1 MKYGMRRG
9 WQIGLVGWAL
19 GLGVADAQTVVR
31 RIDQPPL
38 AAWHSGAWNS
48 ARIALNE
55 VTSQLPAG
63 VAPGEAALHIT
74 ATFSGKGFQ
83 FFGVNP
89 ALTSMPGRLQKVSLQ
104 AKGGKKGCSLALTFK
119 DAQGRTEVDGRK
131 LEYGLKVVPGQW
143 TALTFTVPDDWEQ
156 PVQLTGLSGHNWGA
170 QKEAGTADWWV
181 QGVTVE
187 TDLAGED
194 DPAQLLRAS
203 ITGSGIR
210 NVFVDGEPV
219 RFQINLDSWLGH
231 PVTGAVSVAVTDFSS
246 QVLTQFTRRVI
257 CDGMSVE
264 PIDLQ
269 LPAYGLYQVNLNL
282 DLAGRTIKESSQLAF
297 VPAPTPLSQKEKMA
311 SPYGLVIHGGGTPSY
326 AAMARLGTVWIRDY
340 AYSWSWMAR
349 ARGENGRYEGWPWYP
364 KMDEQIQKAGLML
377 LPCLQDSMKGTVGK
391 GGPLTPDAAWRR
403 QLVDILR
410 AFPQYVAWEIDNEYD
425 LHFKKEEAA
434 RDWSSYKSYHQTFA
448 QGVKFMNEDLLTVE
462 QGSAGV
468 FPDRIRM
475 LIASGAF
482 DQIDV
487 VNAHFY
493 CGTTAPELS
502 ARNAN
507 TGGDR
512 DDSALISDLLRDL
525 ALAADSDGRDRQ
537 TWITEFGWDTL
548 AGHIVT
554 EAEQA
559 AFLQRGW
566 MVGLQ
571 AGMDKMFWYW
581 ELDTKK
587 PPKVFFDGCGI
598 FNPKDEPKPAA
609 AAMAAMAHLMPLPRP
624 VGTFDV
630 GSNTMG
636 QVFRNGDQLVAAVFQ
651 LIAQAPAPTV
661 RLPAGKAFDLFAN
674 PLAAREVQLGLAPVW
689 LTGLQE
695 NSAWYRQTAFD
706 VASAGFQDITAGDQ
720 VDVIVRTRGNRKD
733 AVKGS
738 YRVEVPAGITL
749 EPAQG
754 DLAAAVGTTNLTTL
768 KLTIAPS
775 LPGGNYQVRIM
786 CREGETEKTLALSL
800 KVGKAATL
808 SVEPLPVA
816 PGATEVR
823 ATLHNISHRTL
834 PFTLSAEVPAA
845 WQVEPAQLTLDAVPG
860 GAKTDIVFKVT
871 WQPGWKAGETSMI
884 RVHAADGDL
893 LAEHGLMPG
902 SIQIPKLRGIKLDGD
917 LKDWPA
923 AARWADWSVASTRG
937 APRADLYLG
946 YSEAGLH
953 VAVMAKDSPAKVTDP
968 TWFWAADC
976 LEILVDAQDNK
987 QARKAYAPTDHQFW
1001 FCPMVANGKVY
1012 AGRWKR
1018 NAEIEATQYDLPD
1031 VPGVSRREGTG
1042 YVMEF
1047 TIPASRIQGWTGKS
1061 GGRLGLNLNLSV
1073 PTGDGQREVF
1083 WLAPKEQGAADH
1095 PERWGTVILE

>member
-1 MKYGMRRG
+1 MKYWKKHG
-9 WQIGLVGWAL
+9 WKIGLIGCVL
-19 GLGVADAQTVVR
+19 GIGEADGKMVVR

-38 AAWHSGAWNS
+38 AAWQSGAWNS
-48 ARIALNE
+48 ARITLDETTQAL
-55 VTSQLPAG
+55 
-63 VAPGEAALHIT
+63 PGSAATDEAALHIA

-89 ALTSMPGRLQKVSLQ
+89 SLTSMPGRLQKISLQ
-104 AKGGKKGCSLALTFK
+104 VKGGQKGCSLALAFK
-119 DAQGRTEVDGRK
+119 DAQGRTEVNGRK
-131 LEYGLKVVPGQW
+131 LEYGLKSLPGQW
-143 TALTFTVPDDWEQ
+143 TPVSFTIPPEWEQ
-156 PVQLTGLSGHNWGA
+156 PVQFTGLSGHNWGA

-187 TDLAGED
+187 TDLDGLTD
-194 DPAQLLRAS
+194 SAQLLRAG
-203 ITGSGIR
+203 ISGGGVR
-210 NVFVDGEPV
+210 NVFIAGEPV
-219 RFQINLDSWLGH
+219 RFFVNMDNWTGN
-231 PVTGAVSVAVTDFSS
+231 PVTGLVSVAVTDFSG
-246 QVLTQFTRRVI
+246 QTLTQFTRNVK
-257 CDGMSVE
+257 CAGMISE
-264 PIDLQ
+264 PINLQ
-269 LPAYGLYQVNLNL
+269 LQKFGLYRVALNL
-282 DLAGRTIKESSQLAF
+282 AVAGRTIKESSQLAF
-297 VPAPTPLSQKEKMA
+297 VPAPTPLTQEQKMV
-311 SPYGLVIHGGGTPSY
+311 SPYALVIHGGGTPSY
-326 AAMARLGTVWIRDY
+326 EAIARLGTVWIRDY
-340 AYSWSWMAR
+340 AYTWSWMAR

-364 KMDEQIQKAGLML
+364 KMDEQIKKSGLML

-434 RDWSSYKSYHQTFA
+434 RDWVSYKNYHQVFA

-525 ALAADSDGRDRQ
+525 VAAADSDGLDRQ

-571 AGMDKMFWYW
+571 AGIDKMFWYW

-598 FNPKDEPKPAA
+598 FDPKDEPKPAA

-636 QVFRNGDQLVAAVFQ
+636 HVFRNGDQLVAAVFQ
-651 LIAQAPAPTV
+651 LIAQDPAPTV
-661 RLPAGKAFDLFAN
+661 RLPSGKTFDQFAN
-674 PLAAREVQLGLAPVW
+674 PLARKDTELGLAPVW

-706 VASAGFQDITAGDQ
+706 LASAGFQDITAGDQ

-738 YRVEVPAGITL
+738 YRVETPQGITL
-749 EPAQG
+749 EPPQG
-754 DLAAAVGTTNLTTL
+754 DLAAAVGATNLTTL
-768 KLTIAPS
+768 KLTIASS
-775 LPGGNYQVRIM
+775 LPGGTYQVRVL
-786 CREGETEKTLALSL
+786 CREGETEKTLALTL

-808 SVEPLPVA
+808 SVEPLPGK
-816 PGATEVR
+816 PGTAEVR
-823 ATLHNISHRTL
+823 ATLFNISHRTL
-834 PFTLSAEVPAA
+834 PFTLEAAVPAS

-860 GAKTDIVFKVT
+860 GTKTDVVFKVT
-871 WQPGWKAGETSMI
+871 WQPGWKAGENARI
-884 RVHAADGDL
+884 RVRASDGDL

-902 SIQIPKLRGIKLDGD
+902 SIQIPKLSGLKMDGD
-917 LKDWPA
+917 LKDWPTD
-923 AARWADWSVASTRG
+923 ARWADWSVASTRG
-937 APRADLYLG
+937 APRAEFHLG

-953 VAVMAKDSPAKVTDP
+953 VAVRVQDSPAKVTDP

-976 LEILVDAQDNK
+976 LEVLLDAQDNK
-987 QARKAYAPTDHQFW
+987 QARKAYNATDHQFW
-1001 FCPMVANGKVY
+1001 FCPMVAGGKVY

-1018 NAEIEATQYDLPD
+1018 HAEIPATEFDLPD
-1031 VPGVSRREGTG
+1031 VPGASRREGSG

-1047 TIPASRIQGWTGKS
+1047 TIPASRIQGWSGKS
-1061 GGRLGLNLNLSV
+1061 GDHLGLNLNLNV
-1073 PTGDGQREVF
+1073 PTGDSQREVF
-1083 WLAPKEQGAADH
+1083 WLTPKDQNAGDH
-1095 PERWGTVILE
+1095 PERWGTVILK

>member
-1 MKYGMRRG
+1 MRF
-9 WQIGLVGWAL
+9 WITCVL
-19 GLGVADAQTVVR
+19 GIVMISGGATAQTVTR

-38 AAWHSGAWNS
+38 AAWQSSPWNS
-48 ARIALNE
+48 ARLSLAE
-55 VTSQLPAG
+55 SRDQLPVGAAG
-63 VAPGEAALHIT
+63 DEAALHLS
-74 ATFSGKGFQ
+74 ASFSGKGFQ

-89 ALTSMPGRLQKVSLQ
+89 ANTNMPGRLRKVSLQ
-104 AKGGKKGCSLALTFK
+104 VKGGRSGYTLALAFK
-119 DAQGRTEVDGRK
+119 DAQGRTEVNGKK
-131 LEYGLKVVPGQW
+131 LEYALKSNPGAW
-143 TALTFTVPDDWEQ
+143 TPASFTIPDNWEQ
-156 PVQLTGLSGHNWGA
+156 PVHLVGLSGHNWGA
-170 QKEAGTADWWV
+170 QKEAGTAEWQV

-187 TDLAGED
+187 SDLTGTTDPG
-194 DPAQLLRAS
+194 QLLRAS
-203 ITGSGIR
+203 ITGGGIR
-210 NVFVDGEPV
+210 NVFIEGEPV
-219 RFQINLDSWLGH
+219 RFLVNLDNWTGH
-231 PVTGAVSVAVTDFSS
+231 PVTGTVEVAVTDFSGR
-246 QVLTQFTRRVI
+246 QLTRFTRNVACR
-257 CDGMSVE
+257 DMLSE
-264 PIDLQ
+264 PLDLK
-269 LPAYGLYQVNLNL
+269 LPAYGLYRVKLDLNL
-282 DLAGRTIKESSQLAF
+282 PGRAIQESSQLAY
-297 VPAPTPLSQKEKMA
+297 VPAPTRLTPEQKMI

-326 AAMARLGTVWIRDY
+326 EAIARLGTVWIRDY
-340 AYSWSWMAR
+340 AYTWSWMAR

-364 KMDEQIQKAGLML
+364 KMDEQVQKSGLML
-377 LPCLQDSMKGTVGK
+377 LPCLQASMKDTVGK

-425 LHFKKEEAA
+425 LHQKKEEES
-434 RDWSSYKSYHQTFA
+434 RGWSSYMNYHKVFA
-448 QGVKFMNEDLLTVE
+448 QGVKFMNENLLTVE

-468 FPDRIRM
+468 FPDRVRM

-525 ALAADSDGRDRQ
+525 AQAADSDGRDRQ

-571 AGMDKMFWYW
+571 AGLDKMFWYW
-581 ELDTKK
+581 ELDTKN

-609 AAMAAMAHLMPLPRP
+609 AALAAMAHLMPLPRP

-636 QVFRNGDQLVAAVFQ
+636 QVFRNGGQLVAAVFQ
-651 LIAQAPAPTV
+651 LEARNPAPTV
-661 RLPAGKAFDLFAN
+661 QLPAGKAYDLFAN
-674 PLAAREVQLGLAPVW
+674 PLAKTEVQLGLAPVW
-689 LTGLQE
+689 LTGLSE
-695 NSAWYRQTAFD
+695 KSSWYRQTAFD
-706 VASAGFQDITAGDQ
+706 LASPGFQDITAGDQ
-720 VDVIVRTRGNRKD
+720 VDVVVRTRGNRRD
-733 AVKGS
+733 AVQGS
-738 YRVEVPAGITL
+738 YRVEVPPGITL

-754 DLAAAVGTTNLTTL
+754 ELAATTGVTNLTTL

-775 LPGGNYQVRIM
+775 LPGGTYQARIL
-786 CREGETEKTLALSL
+786 CREGETEKTLALAL

-808 SVEPLPVA
+808 LVEPLPVT
-816 PGATEVR
+816 PGASTVR

-834 PFTLSAEVPAA
+834 PFTLSAKVPASWNVA
-845 WQVEPAQLTLDAVPG
+845 PTLVTLDAVPG
-860 GAKTDIVFKVT
+860 GTKTDVVFNVT
-871 WQPGWKAGETSMI
+871 WQPGWKADENGLI
-884 RVHAADGDL
+884 QVRAADGDL

-902 SIQIPKLRGIKLDGD
+902 SIQIPKLSGLKMDGD

-923 AARWADWSVASTRG
+923 SARWSDWSVASTRG
-937 APRADLYLG
+937 APRAEIYLG

-953 VAVMAKDSPAKVTDP
+953 VAVRVQDSPAKVTDP

-976 LEILVDAQDNK
+976 LELFVDAKDNK
-987 QARKAYAPTDHQFW
+987 QARKAYSATDHQFW
-1001 FCPMVANGKVY
+1001 LCPQVAEGKVY

-1018 NAEIEATQYDLPD
+1018 HAEIEANQYDLKD
-1031 VPGVSRREGTG
+1031 VPGVSRRDGTG
-1042 YVMEF
+1042 YLMEF
-1047 TIPASRIQGWTGKS
+1047 TIPASRIQGWSGKP

-1073 PTGDGQREVF
+1073 PEGEGQREVF
-1083 WLAPKEQGAADH
+1083 WLSSKEQNAAEH
-1095 PERWGTVILE
+1095 PERWGTVILK

>member
-1 MKYGMRRG
+1 MKYGMKLG
-9 WQIGLVGWAL
+9 WKIGLVSCVL
-19 GLGVADAQTVVR
+19 GLGVADAQTVTR

-38 AAWHSGAWNS
+38 AAWQSSPWNS
-48 ARIALNE
+48 AQLALAE
-55 VTSQLPAG
+55 SRDDLPAG
-63 VAPGEAALHIT
+63 ATADDAALHIA

-89 ALTSMPGRLQKVSLQ
+89 ALTSMPGRLRKVSLHVR
-104 AKGGKKGCSLALTFK
+104 GGSAGCALALAFK
-119 DAQGRTEVDGRK
+119 DAQGRAEVNGKK
-131 LEYGLKVVPGQW
+131 LDYAIKSNPGAW
-143 TALTFTVPDDWEQ
+143 TAVSFTIPDTWEQ
-156 PVQLTGLSGHNWGA
+156 PVQFTGLSGHNWGA
-170 QKEAGTADWWV
+170 QKEAGKATWWV

-187 TDLAGED
+187 TDLDGLTD
-194 DPAQLLRAS
+194 SAQLLRAG
-203 ITGSGIR
+203 ITGGGVR
-210 NVFVDGEPV
+210 NVFIAGEPV
-219 RFQINLDSWLGH
+219 RFFVNMDNWTGS
-231 PVTGAVSVAVTDFSS
+231 PVTGSVGVVVTDFSG
-246 QVLTQFTRRVI
+246 QTLTQFTRSVT
-257 CDGMSVE
+257 CNGMISE
-264 PIDLQ
+264 PITLQ
-269 LPAYGLYQVNLNL
+269 LEKFGLYRVAL
-282 DLAGRTIKESSQLAF
+282 DLAVAGRTIKESSQLAF
-297 VPAPTPLSQKEKMA
+297 VPAPTPLTQEQKMV
-311 SPYGLVIHGGGTPSY
+311 SPYALVIHGGGTPSY
-326 AAMARLGTVWIRDY
+326 EAIARLGTVWIRDY
-340 AYSWSWMAR
+340 AYTWSWMAR

-364 KMDEQIQKAGLML
+364 KMDEQIKKSGLML

-403 QLVDILR
+403 QLMDILR

-425 LHFKKEEAA
+425 LHQKKEETA
-434 RDWSSYKSYHQTFA
+434 RGWSSYKNYHKVFA

-525 ALAADSDGRDRQ
+525 ALAADSDGRNRQ
-537 TWITEFGWDTL
+537 VWITEFGWDTM

-598 FNPKDEPKPAA
+598 FSPKDEPKPAA
-609 AAMAAMAHLMPLPRP
+609 AALAAMAHLMPLPRP

-636 QVFRNGDQLVAAVFQ
+636 QVFRNGDQCVAAVFQ
-651 LIAQAPAPTV
+651 LEARNPAPTI
-661 RLPAGKAFDLFAN
+661 RLPDGKAFDQFAN
-674 PLAAREVQLGLAPVW
+674 PLAQREVTLGLAPVW
-689 LTGLQE
+689 LTGLPE
-695 NSAWYRQTAFD
+695 NSSWYRQTAFD
-706 VASAGFQDITAGDQ
+706 VVSPGYQDITAGDQ
-720 VDVIVRTRGNRKD
+720 VDVILRTRGNRKD
-733 AVKGS
+733 TVKGS
-738 YRVEVPAGITL
+738 YRVEAPQGITL

-754 DLAAAVGTTNLTTL
+754 DLTAAVGATNLTAV
-768 KLTIAPS
+768 KMTIAAS
-775 LPGGNYQVRIM
+775 LPGGTYQVRIL
-786 CREGETEKTLALSL
+786 CREGETEKTLNLTL
-800 KVGKAATL
+800 KVGKSATL
-808 SVEPLPVA
+808 SVEPLPVT
-816 PGATEVR
+816 PGASEVR

-834 PFTLSAEVPAA
+834 PFTLSAEVPAS
-845 WQVEPAQLTLDAVPG
+845 WKVEPAQLTLDAIPG
-860 GAKTDIVFKVT
+860 GAKTDVVFKVN

-884 RVHAADGDL
+884 RVRASDGDL

-902 SIQIPKLRGIKLDGD
+902 SIQIPKLSKLKMDGD

-923 AARWADWSVASTRG
+923 DARWADWSVASTRG
-937 APRADLYLG
+937 APRADLYLA

-953 VAVMAKDSPAKVTDP
+953 VGVRVQNAPAKVADP

-1001 FCPMVANGKVY
+1001 FCPMVASGKVY

-1018 NAEIEATQYDLPD
+1018 NAEIPATEFDLPD
-1031 VPGVSRREGTG
+1031 VTGASKREGSG
-1042 YVMEF
+1042 YIMEF
-1047 TIPASRIQGWTGKS
+1047 TIPPSRIQGWTGKS
-1061 GGRLGLNLNLSV
+1061 GDRVGLNLNLSV
-1073 PTGDGQREVF
+1073 PEGEGQREVF
-1083 WLAPKEQGAADH
+1083 WLAPKVQSAADH
-1095 PERWGTVILE
+1095 PERWGTVILK